1 MSFHNRYWSCTK
13 FADWLRGT
21 DKPYAE
27 TSKGWRQWK
36 KASKENHPIRYWIAE
51 EGLDYLQDFLTWPKN
66 KLHGFNYYINN
77 RFVTRTH
84 VLSASPNHILRGNWV
99 DLSNRIL
106 PCLFDSLKDYVEIE
120 LAWWHIAWSD
130 SAEKKK
136 YNAPFWAT
144 GWFRQRIWRC
154 PQAGLDNLR
163 WQMSLV
169 QDESWGKNPTDE
181 DYGQP
186 TPQAI
191 NAKEIFDLYT
201 WWTEI
206 YPKRLD
212 PHDASGWTAIFEEK
226 RQDGK
231 DSDWLFDE
239 DRSPEQQLKIDEAL
253 TLCRNIEEKYFNED
267 TEMMTRLIKVRGSLW
282 T

>member
-1 MSFHNRYWSCTK
+1 MSFHNRYWSCSK
-13 FADWLRGT
+13 FADWIRGT
-21 DKPYAE
+21 MKPEYE
-27 TSKGWRQWK
+27 TFEGWKEWK
-36 KASKENHPIRYWIAE
+36 DQAKQSYPIRFWFAE
-51 EGLDYLQDFLTWPKN
+51 EGLDYLQNFLTWPKN
-66 KLHGFNYYINN
+66 KLHGFNYYVNN

-106 PCLFDSLKDYVEIE
+106 PCLFDSLKDFVEIE

-130 SAEKKK
+130 SSEKKK

-144 GWFRQRIWRC
+144 GWFRQRLWRC

-163 WQMSLV
+163 WQMSLI

-181 DYGQP
+181 GYGEP

-206 YPKRLD
+206 YLKRPD
-212 PHDASGWTAIFEEK
+212 PYDASGWTALCVKK
-226 RQDGK
+226 RADNN
-231 DSDWLFDE
+231 DPDWILSE
-239 DRSPEQQLKIDEAL
+239 DATLEQKAESKKAL
-253 TLCRNIEEKYFNED
+253 DL
-267 TEMMTRLIKVRGSLW
+267 
-282 T
+282 